1 MEDYKSVIMMFP
13 GNPYYDAN
21 VKRHIDDWKK
31 YWSESIPALIAG
43 KKSQDLNGWGTYPTL
58 AAAFRPSEASQG
70 YNVLVHSFTP
80 ASFKGILF
88 LSSEAMFKHDQ
99 GANYG
104 SELTALANSW
114 KNKFGGEDTRFCYTI
129 PTKTLAPNITKPA
142 AIKGAST
149 AIEIDRWLIARPED
163 KEGAA
168 AASARIL
175 QLFDQVVNAAYE

>member
-1 MEDYKSVIMMFP
+1 
-13 GNPYYDAN
+13 
-21 VKRHIDDWKK
+21 
-31 YWSESIPALIAG
+31 
-43 KKSQDLNGWGTYPTL
+43 
-58 AAAFRPSEASQG
+58 
-70 YNVLVHSFTP
+70 LVHSFTP

-129 PTKTLAPNITKPA
+129 PTKTLAPKITKPA